1 MHYCMPSLIHFF
13 RAQQESGDGT
23 AFGQLVQIERKLKT
37 MERKNSILHRW
48 SPTSS
53 RFQTA
58 LHRLQRNR
66 LKTNLEGILQS
77 GARTEVPLWPDEKI
91 CRCGAEEDMATGG
104 TPFDDCADE
113 QELHN
118 WTVTNGS
125 SLEDRLN
132 NMDWGIQQKK
142 ANRLTEKNRKKF
154 SAGGVAESRLTNDIS
169 PESTPGTGR
178 RRTNTPHSFPH
189 VKYTTQMSV
198 PDQAELE
205 RLRQRINFTDLD
217 ERSVGSDSQGRVTAA
232 NNQRELAAENKKPF
246 KFLPLHVNTNKSR
259 EAPSASAPA
268 TPSIAATAKKQSPG
282 LGLRDAFIPSLPS
295 NDTPRLGR
303 GAERGLLPSRED
315 GRGELSIDSSQVVSK
330 LVQIRE
336 YIGKASSMRDDLV
349 EKNDIPANVERLTH
363 LIAHLKE
370 QERSYLRFLQKMLAR
385 ENEEDEAGTLD
396 SAVGSGSLPESA
408 TLNIEVRSSDASNT
422 TGRVAGRSDQKEE
435 LENLRKQHELL
446 KKMLEQ
452 QEQLRALQGRQAALL
467 TMQHSSQQASQTTA
481 DTVPTETT
489 GSVSGLS
496 ITSELNDE
504 LNDLIQRFHNQLH
517 DSQTKAAVPDN
528 RRQAA
533 SLSLSREV
541 CRSRSSQPPPPSR
554 SAASS
559 SFLRPPSLT
568 SLTSVTPTSA
578 SAASAKLT
586 KLQELQD
593 KKQTMDTI
601 LKELHSLRDQ
611 TLNNN
616 SCRGG
621 SVSLS
626 SQRSLALGA
635 GPSSDRPSALYREP
649 NGASAMRRDPSTYHP
664 LTHTQQPQHEDVPAD
679 KLRKLKEVH
688 KRLNELRELVQYYEQ
703 TSDMMVDTV
712 NENVKEE
719 EEEEEVETEEDGSV
733 LETMF
738 DSEQE
743 NRRPPITNIRN
754 PQHSGN
760 WTEMNSLTNGRGG
773 GSTNNHADGRLN
785 TECEVNNRSGA
796 ANLRSL
802 NIPSAI
808 GCQYNRPYNQVKDDD
823 DDDDA
828 LEDEEEVRGAGVRDS
843 EGSGSSRRSSLGN
856 EDADFTHKVHR
867 LQTAKQKLRQLQ
879 ELVAMVQS
887 DDTDATTADEG
898 IHQQPNN
905 TRGSAAGSSAAKS
918 PRDLTLTDKAREK
931 LYEEKLRQ
939 QQQELQQLHEERQ
952 RLMEIQDKIQDLQ
965 WACPDLQSSVSSSTV
980 SQQAL
985 MRNSPAATSTPAPP
999 PAPAAAPKANASPAA
1014 TAVLKPTAQ
1023 AAANASVT
1031 DNELWCEMR
1040 RHQILREELRQRRKH
1055 LESLM
1060 AEHQRR
1066 SGLSD
1071 SPYKMEDPEGHA
1083 ASQPLSRD
1091 ERTMATWGGSTPC
1104 QLDDDCYPSEM
1115 GAEEEEEEEEDG
1127 AESSSSDDLQL
1138 YSTRKQRSYSNR
1150 KTLGSNVLKPPQQ
1163 FASEASG
1170 RPSPRSRA
1178 KQPQQQSQAHGG
1190 FSIGGARRQENL
1202 RWAAELSFQEGSGS
1216 GLASRHW
1223 QEQVGTLQRQLDF
1236 STSMCQTLLQDQQ
1249 TLSYML
1255 QTLLT
1260 GPYNALPNNLSSPQ
1274 VHLVMHQ
1281 LSQCYT
1287 QLAWQQNNAERLKLV
1302 LSDLLRQQQQQ
1313 QQQQQP
1319 PSSSSGQQ
1327 AQNQGSTSRDS
1338 GSACPPLSPTS
1349 LFLPFTSSMPPSV
1362 NQALNLPPGLA
1373 GFSPL
1378 SSGFNFNPLFPSA
1391 MGEFPQSAG
1400 GQVSPDN
1407 HQQQLDPNT
1416 SVKTEYLSFPPPLQ
1430 RSPLNTVDKRPQR
1443 QNEGTGSRGHES
1455 GWLNVSQPP
1464 APITD
1469 SPSPLPHRGANN
1481 SRPQA
1486 FDQASQESFSS
1497 MPDPADPTIVT
1508 KTFRAGR
1515 KASAQAS
1522 LASRDKMP
1530 NSKRRTRLAKGHHKN
1545 TGVES
1550 DSVSSTAD
1558 FVQERAPQPHRQ
1570 WDQNQ
1575 SLLDKLTQEKLDT
1588 KTKTGNKPNDLS
1600 SAYAWRTPFLSNR
1613 IACTEA
1619 PDASSDFSLFEALR
1633 ETIYS
1638 EVATL
1643 ISQNESRPHFLIEL
1657 FHELQ
1662 LLNTDYL
1669 RQRALYTLQDIVTR
1683 HLTEKSAAED
1693 HASTLGP
1700 VAWAVGSQS
1709 ELTPSESLATSDGD
1723 VSEKNIRVIKHH
1735 EPSKRRTD
1743 AESVDNEST
1752 LSTTSNL
1759 EPFANDDLGAGVWSG
1774 DVHCPQIDTQQLDRQ
1789 IKAIMTEVIPFL
1801 KEHMDEV
1808 CSYQLL
1814 TEVRRMVLTLTQQ
1827 NDESK
1832 EFVLFFHRQLGGI
1845 LQDSLSKFAGRTL
1858 KDCGEDLLVEISEIL
1873 FNELAFFRLMQDLD
1887 SNSCSTATIANSQ
1900 ARHKNHRRPNN
1911 NQVKQEHGNNEE
1923 NKSQEVAKSF
1933 SPAHLDEDKDED
1945 ETEPKE
1951 TEREQ
1956 HGGERKDI
1964 SSSKASEMEGDG
1976 EGLPLSISLSKEETQ
1991 ALTNY
1996 GSGEDEN
2003 EVEEFEAEPQDVQ
2016 TSLQASN
2023 DGGEQ
2028 RGAANE
2034 APSNGNRETK
2044 SDQESSESNDVK
2056 SSKSESIE
2064 VVDSPEEEREG
2075 EGVEHGRPEGESQG
2089 GAASATT
2096 NNQEGS
2102 HSQSSNSSSSPDTE
2116 SPVMINI
2123 DEVGSGN
2130 MSQKSDEEDFVKV
2143 EDLPMQ
2149 LSVICEEA
2157 LQKRVV
2163 EEQQNNNLSAEIL
2176 NGNTD
2181 TLAGLVDNGDAL
2193 KEPETI
2199 GATKCIKRP
2208 SCTTVVE

>member
-1 MHYCMPSLIHFF
+1 MSRISFPTPNPNLNHLWWGN
-13 RAQQESGDGT
+13 A
-23 AFGQLVQIERKLKT
+23 KLT
-37 MERKNSILHRW
+37 QDQCLGL
-48 SPTSS
+48 TSS
-53 RFQTA
+53 Y
-58 LHRLQRNR
+58 
-66 LKTNLEGILQS
+66 
-77 GARTEVPLWPDEKI
+77 
-91 CRCGAEEDMATGG
+91 
-104 TPFDDCADE
+104 TPFSKLPVPS
-113 QELHN
+113 Q
-118 WTVTNGS
+118 
-125 SLEDRLN
+125 
-132 NMDWGIQQKK
+132 DWGIQQKK
-142 ANRLTEKNRKKF
+142 ANRSTEKNRKKF

-198 PDQAELE
+198 PDQAELD

-259 EAPSASAPA
+259 EAASAPT
-268 TPSIAATAKKQSPG
+268 TPSVAATAKKQSPG
-282 LGLRDAFIPSLPS
+282 LGLGLREAFTPSLPS

-303 GAERGLLPSRED
+303 RAERGLLHSRED

-396 SAVGSGSLPESA
+396 SALGSGSLPEST
-408 TLNIEVRSSDASNT
+408 TLNMEVRSSDASNA
-422 TGRVAGRSDQKEE
+422 TGRIAGRSDQKEE
-435 LENLRKQHELL
+435 LENLKKQHELL

-467 TMQHSSQQASQTTA
+467 TMQHSSQQATQTMA

-541 CRSRSSQPPPPSR
+541 CRSRSSQPSPPSR
-554 SAASS
+554 SAS
-559 SFLRPPSLT
+559 SFLHPSPLT
-568 SLTSVTPTSA
+568 SLTSITPT

-593 KKQTMDTI
+593 KKQTMDKI
-601 LKELHSLRDQ
+601 LQELHSLRDQ

-626 SQRSLALGA
+626 SQHRLALGA
-635 GPSSDRPSALYREP
+635 GPSDRPSALYREP
-649 NGASAMRRDPSTYHP
+649 NGATAMRRDPSTYHP
-664 LTHTQQPQHEDVPAD
+664 STHTQQPQHDDAPAD

-719 EEEEEVETEEDGSV
+719 EEEEEETEEDGSM

-773 GSTNNHADGRLN
+773 GSTNNHVDGRLN
-785 TECEVNNRSGA
+785 ECEINNRSAA

-808 GCQYNRPYNQVKDDD
+808 ECQYNRPYNQV

-828 LEDEEEVRGAGVRDS
+828 LEDEEEVRGAGARDS
-843 EGSGSSRRSSLGN
+843 DGSGSSRRSSLED
-856 EDADFTHKVHR
+856 EDADFAHKVHR

-898 IHQQPNN
+898 LHQQPNN
-905 TRGSAAGSSAAKS
+905 TRGAAAGSSSTGKS

-931 LYEEKLRQ
+931 LYEEKLCQ

-985 MRNSPAATSTPAPP
+985 MRKPPAATSTPAPP

-1023 AAANASVT
+1023 AATNASVT
-1031 DNELWCEMR
+1031 DNEQLWCEMR

-1104 QLDDDCYPSEM
+1104 QLDEDGYPSEM
-1115 GAEEEEEEEEDG
+1115 GAEEEEEEEDG
-1127 AESSSSDDLQL
+1127 AESSSSDDLHL

-1150 KTLGSNVLKPPQQ
+1150 KKLGSNVLKPPQQ
-1163 FASEASG
+1163 FASVASG
-1170 RPSPRSRA
+1170 RPSRA
-1178 KQPQQQSQAHGG
+1178 KQQQSQAHGG
-1190 FSIGGARRQENL
+1190 IAGARRQENL
-1202 RWAAELSFQEGSGS
+1202 RWAAELSFKEGSGTGS
-1216 GLASRHW
+1216 ALASHHW

-1249 TLSYML
+1249 MLSYML

-1302 LSDLLRQQQQQ
+1302 LSDLLRQQQQ
-1313 QQQQQP
+1313 P

-1338 GSACPPLSPTS
+1338 GSACPPFSPTS
-1349 LFLPFTSSMPPSV
+1349 LFLPFLSSIPPSV

-1373 GFSPL
+1373 GFTPL
-1378 SSGFNFNPLFPSA
+1378 SSGFNFNPMFPSA

-1430 RSPLNTVDKRPQR
+1430 CSPLNTVDKRPQR

-1464 APITD
+1464 APITE

-1481 SRPQA
+1481 TRPQA

-1497 MPDPADPTIVT
+1497 MPDPADPTIIT
-1508 KTFRAGR
+1508 KAFRAGR

-1522 LASRDKMP
+1522 LASRDKTP
-1530 NSKRRTRLAKGHHKN
+1530 NSKRRTRLVKGYHKN

-1558 FVQERAPQPHRQ
+1558 FVQKRVPQPHRQ
-1570 WDQNQ
+1570 QDQNQ

-1600 SAYAWRTPFLSNR
+1600 S
-1613 IACTEA
+1613 
-1619 PDASSDFSLFEALR
+1619 DASSDFSLFEALR

-1693 HASTLGP
+1693 QASTLGP
-1700 VAWAVGSQS
+1700 VAWAAGSQS

-1735 EPSKRRTD
+1735 VPSKRRND

-1759 EPFANDDLGAGVWSG
+1759 EPFANDDLGNTVIHLDKALARMREYERMKLKAEFSPNTTAATASEASANSSASAAQLLEGAGVWSG

-1814 TEVRRMVLTLTQQ
+1814 TSVRHMVLTLTQQ

-1832 EFVLFFHRQLGGI
+1832 EFVRFFHRQLGGI

-1887 SNSCSTATIANSQ
+1887 SNSSSTATIANSQ
-1900 ARHKNHRRPNN
+1900 ARHKNHKRPNN
-1911 NQVKQEHGNNEE
+1911 NQVKQEHRNNEE
-1923 NKSQEVAKSF
+1923 NKSPEVEKSF
-1933 SPAHLDEDKDED
+1933 SPAYLDEDKVED
-1945 ETEPKE
+1945 ETEEKE

-1956 HGGERKDI
+1956 HGGEGKDSR
-1964 SSSKASEMEGDG
+1964 SSEASEMEEEEGAR
-1976 EGLPLSISLSKEETQ
+1976 EGLLHSISLSKAETQ

-2003 EVEEFEAEPQDVQ
+2003 EVEMEEFEAEPQDVQ
-2016 TSLQASN
+2016 TSLQVV
-2023 DGGEQ
+2023 
-2028 RGAANE
+2028 ANE
-2034 APSNGNRETK
+2034 APSNGNREMK

-2056 SSKSESIE
+2056 SSKSESID
-2064 VVDSPEEEREG
+2064 VVDSPEEER

-2089 GAASATT
+2089 GAVSATT

-2102 HSQSSNSSSSPDTE
+2102 HGSNSSGSPDTE
-2116 SPVMINI
+2116 SPVMLNI

-2163 EEQQNNNLSAEIL
+2163 EEQQNNNLSVEIL

-2181 TLAGLVDNGDAL
+2181 TSGLVGNGHTL
-2193 KEPETI
+2193 KAPETI
-2199 GATKCIKRP
+2199 GAQ
-2208 SCTTVVE
+2208 SA

>member
-1 MHYCMPSLIHFF
+1 
-13 RAQQESGDGT
+13 
-23 AFGQLVQIERKLKT
+23 
-37 MERKNSILHRW
+37 
-48 SPTSS
+48 
-53 RFQTA
+53 
-58 LHRLQRNR
+58 
-66 LKTNLEGILQS
+66 
-77 GARTEVPLWPDEKI
+77 
-91 CRCGAEEDMATGG
+91 MATGG

-142 ANRLTEKNRKKF
+142 ANRSTEKNRKKF

-169 PESTPGTGR
+169 PESTPGMGR

-198 PDQAELE
+198 PDQAELD

-259 EAPSASAPA
+259 EAPSASAPT
-268 TPSIAATAKKQSPG
+268 TPSVAATAKKQSPG
-282 LGLRDAFIPSLPS
+282 LGLGLREAFNPSLPS

-303 GAERGLLPSRED
+303 RAERGLLHSRED

-385 ENEEDEAGTLD
+385 ENEEDEVGTLD
-396 SAVGSGSLPESA
+396 SALGSGSLPWST
-408 TLNIEVRSSDASNT
+408 TLNMEVRFSDASNA
-422 TGRVAGRSDQKEE
+422 TGRIAGRSDQKEE
-435 LENLRKQHELL
+435 LENLKKQHELL

-467 TMQHSSQQASQTTA
+467 TMQHSSQQATQTMA

-541 CRSRSSQPPPPSR
+541 CRSRSSQPSPPSR
-554 SAASS
+554 SAS
-559 SFLRPPSLT
+559 SFLHPSPLT
-568 SLTSVTPTSA
+568 SLTSITP

-593 KKQTMDTI
+593 KKQTMDKI
-601 LKELHSLRDQ
+601 LQELHSLRDQ

-626 SQRSLALGA
+626 SQRRLALGA
-635 GPSSDRPSALYREP
+635 GPSDRPSAPYREP

-664 LTHTQQPQHEDVPAD
+664 STHTQQPQHEDAPAD

-719 EEEEEVETEEDGSV
+719 EEEEETEEDGSM

-773 GSTNNHADGRLN
+773 GSTNNHVDGRLN
-785 TECEVNNRSGA
+785 ECEINNRSAA

-808 GCQYNRPYNQVKDDD
+808 ECQYNRPYNQVKDD

-828 LEDEEEVRGAGVRDS
+828 LEDEEEVRGAGARDS
-843 EGSGSSRRSSLGN
+843 DGSGSSRRSSLEN
-856 EDADFTHKVHR
+856 EDADFAHKVHR

-898 IHQQPNN
+898 LHQQPNN
-905 TRGSAAGSSAAKS
+905 TRGAAAGSCKS

-931 LYEEKLRQ
+931 LYEEKLCQ

-985 MRNSPAATSTPAPP
+985 MRKPPAATSTPAPP

-1023 AAANASVT
+1023 AATNASVT
-1031 DNELWCEMR
+1031 DNEQLWCEMR

-1104 QLDDDCYPSEM
+1104 QLDEDGYPSEM

-1127 AESSSSDDLQL
+1127 AESSSSDDLHL

-1163 FASEASG
+1163 FASVASG
-1170 RPSPRSRA
+1170 RPSRA
-1178 KQPQQQSQAHGG
+1178 KQQQSQAHGG
-1190 FSIGGARRQENL
+1190 IAGARRQENL
-1202 RWAAELSFQEGSGS
+1202 RWAAELSFKEGSGTGS
-1216 GLASRHW
+1216 TLASHHW

-1249 TLSYML
+1249 MLSYML

-1313 QQQQQP
+1313 P

-1338 GSACPPLSPTS
+1338 GSACPPFSPTS
-1349 LFLPFTSSMPPSV
+1349 LFLPFISSIPPSV

-1373 GFSPL
+1373 GFTPL
-1378 SSGFNFNPLFPSA
+1378 SSGFNFNPMFPSA

-1430 RSPLNTVDKRPQR
+1430 CSPLNTVDKRPQR

-1464 APITD
+1464 APITE

-1481 SRPQA
+1481 TRPQA

-1497 MPDPADPTIVT
+1497 MPDPADPTIIT
-1508 KTFRAGR
+1508 KAFRAGR

-1522 LASRDKMP
+1522 LASRDKTP
-1530 NSKRRTRLAKGHHKN
+1530 NSKRRTRLVKGHHKN

-1558 FVQERAPQPHRQ
+1558 FVQKRVPQPHRQ
-1570 WDQNQ
+1570 RDQNQ

-1693 HASTLGP
+1693 QASTLGP
-1700 VAWAVGSQS
+1700 VAWAAGSQS

-1735 EPSKRRTD
+1735 VPSKRRNY

-1814 TEVRRMVLTLTQQ
+1814 TSVRHMVLTLTQQ

-1832 EFVLFFHRQLGGI
+1832 EFVRFFHRQLGGI

-1887 SNSCSTATIANSQ
+1887 SNSSSTATIANSQ
-1900 ARHKNHRRPNN
+1900 ARHKNHKRPNN
-1911 NQVKQEHGNNEE
+1911 NQVKQEHRNNEE
-1923 NKSQEVAKSF
+1923 NKSPEVEKSF
-1933 SPAHLDEDKDED
+1933 PPAYLDEDKDED
-1945 ETEPKE
+1945 ETEQKE
-1951 TEREQ
+1951 TEGEQ
-1956 HGGERKDI
+1956 HGGEGKDSR
-1964 SSSKASEMEGDG
+1964 SSEASEMEEEEGAR
-1976 EGLPLSISLSKEETQ
+1976 EGLLHSISLSKAETQ

-2003 EVEEFEAEPQDVQ
+2003 EVEMEEFEAEPQDVQ
-2016 TSLQASN
+2016 TSLQV
-2023 DGGEQ
+2023 
-2028 RGAANE
+2028 AANE
-2034 APSNGNRETK
+2034 APSNGNREMK
-2044 SDQESSESNDVK
+2044 FDQESSESNDVK
-2056 SSKSESIE
+2056 SSKSESID
-2064 VVDSPEEEREG
+2064 VVDSPEEEC
-2075 EGVEHGRPEGESQG
+2075 VEHGRPEGEG

-2102 HSQSSNSSSSPDTE
+2102 NSSGSPDTE
-2116 SPVMINI
+2116 SPVMLNI

-2163 EEQQNNNLSAEIL
+2163 EEQQNNNRSVEIL

-2181 TLAGLVDNGDAL
+2181 TSGLVGNGHTL

-2199 GATKCIKRP
+2199 GAQ
-2208 SCTTVVE
+2208 SA

>member
-1 MHYCMPSLIHFF
+1 
-13 RAQQESGDGT
+13 
-23 AFGQLVQIERKLKT
+23 
-37 MERKNSILHRW
+37 
-48 SPTSS
+48 
-53 RFQTA
+53 
-58 LHRLQRNR
+58 
-66 LKTNLEGILQS
+66 
-77 GARTEVPLWPDEKI
+77 
-91 CRCGAEEDMATGG
+91 MATGG

-142 ANRLTEKNRKKF
+142 ANRSTEKNRKKF

-198 PDQAELE
+198 PDQAELD

-259 EAPSASAPA
+259 EAASAPT
-268 TPSIAATAKKQSPG
+268 TPSVAATAKKQSPG
-282 LGLRDAFIPSLPS
+282 LGLGLREAFTPSLPS

-303 GAERGLLPSRED
+303 RAERGLLHSRED

-396 SAVGSGSLPESA
+396 SALGSGSLPEST
-408 TLNIEVRSSDASNT
+408 TLNMEVRSSDASNA
-422 TGRVAGRSDQKEE
+422 TGRIAGRSDQKEE
-435 LENLRKQHELL
+435 LENLKKQHELL

-467 TMQHSSQQASQTTA
+467 TMQHSSQQATQTMA

-541 CRSRSSQPPPPSR
+541 CRSRSSQPSPPSR
-554 SAASS
+554 SAS
-559 SFLRPPSLT
+559 SFLHPSPLT
-568 SLTSVTPTSA
+568 SLTSITPT

-593 KKQTMDTI
+593 KKQTMDKI
-601 LKELHSLRDQ
+601 LQELHSLRDQ

-626 SQRSLALGA
+626 SQHRLALGA
-635 GPSSDRPSALYREP
+635 GPSDRPSALYREP
-649 NGASAMRRDPSTYHP
+649 NGATAMRRDPSTYHP
-664 LTHTQQPQHEDVPAD
+664 STHTQQPQHDDAPAD

-719 EEEEEVETEEDGSV
+719 EEEEEETEEDGSM

-773 GSTNNHADGRLN
+773 GSTNNHVDGRLN
-785 TECEVNNRSGA
+785 ECEINNRSAA

-808 GCQYNRPYNQVKDDD
+808 ECQYNRPYNQV

-828 LEDEEEVRGAGVRDS
+828 LEDEEEVRGAGARDS
-843 EGSGSSRRSSLGN
+843 DGSGSSRRSSLED
-856 EDADFTHKVHR
+856 EDADFAHKVHR

-898 IHQQPNN
+898 LHQQPNN
-905 TRGSAAGSSAAKS
+905 TRGAAAGSSSTGKS

-931 LYEEKLRQ
+931 LYEEKLCQ

-985 MRNSPAATSTPAPP
+985 MRKPPAATSTPAPP

-1023 AAANASVT
+1023 AATNASVT
-1031 DNELWCEMR
+1031 DNEQLWCEMR

-1104 QLDDDCYPSEM
+1104 QLDEDGYPSEM
-1115 GAEEEEEEEEDG
+1115 GAEEEEEEEDG
-1127 AESSSSDDLQL
+1127 AESSSSDDLHL

-1150 KTLGSNVLKPPQQ
+1150 KKLGSNVLKPPQQ
-1163 FASEASG
+1163 FASVASG
-1170 RPSPRSRA
+1170 RPSRA
-1178 KQPQQQSQAHGG
+1178 KQQQSQAHGG
-1190 FSIGGARRQENL
+1190 IAGARRQENL
-1202 RWAAELSFQEGSGS
+1202 RWAAELSFKEGSGTGS
-1216 GLASRHW
+1216 ALASHHW

-1249 TLSYML
+1249 MLSYML

-1302 LSDLLRQQQQQ
+1302 LSDLLRQQQQ
-1313 QQQQQP
+1313 P

-1338 GSACPPLSPTS
+1338 GSACPPFSPTS
-1349 LFLPFTSSMPPSV
+1349 LFLPFLSSIPPSV

-1373 GFSPL
+1373 GFTPL
-1378 SSGFNFNPLFPSA
+1378 SSGFNFNPMFPSA

-1430 RSPLNTVDKRPQR
+1430 CSPLNTVDKRPQR

-1464 APITD
+1464 APITE

-1481 SRPQA
+1481 TRPQA

-1497 MPDPADPTIVT
+1497 MPDPADPTIIT
-1508 KTFRAGR
+1508 KAFRAGR

-1522 LASRDKMP
+1522 LASRDKTP
-1530 NSKRRTRLAKGHHKN
+1530 NSKRRTRLVKGYHKN

-1558 FVQERAPQPHRQ
+1558 FVQKRVPQPHRQ
-1570 WDQNQ
+1570 QDQNQ

-1693 HASTLGP
+1693 QASTLGP
-1700 VAWAVGSQS
+1700 VAWAAGSQS

-1735 EPSKRRTD
+1735 VPSKRRND

-1814 TEVRRMVLTLTQQ
+1814 TSVRHMVLTLTQQ

-1832 EFVLFFHRQLGGI
+1832 EFVRFFHRQLGGI

-1887 SNSCSTATIANSQ
+1887 SNSSSTATIANSQ
-1900 ARHKNHRRPNN
+1900 ARHKNHKRPNN
-1911 NQVKQEHGNNEE
+1911 NQVKQEHRNNEE
-1923 NKSQEVAKSF
+1923 NKSPEVEKSF
-1933 SPAHLDEDKDED
+1933 SPAYLDEDKVED
-1945 ETEPKE
+1945 ETEEKE

-1956 HGGERKDI
+1956 HGGEGKDSR
-1964 SSSKASEMEGDG
+1964 SSEASEMEEEEGAR
-1976 EGLPLSISLSKEETQ
+1976 EGLLHSISLSKAETQ

-2003 EVEEFEAEPQDVQ
+2003 EVEMEEFEAEPQDVQ
-2016 TSLQASN
+2016 TSLQVV
-2023 DGGEQ
+2023 
-2028 RGAANE
+2028 ANE
-2034 APSNGNRETK
+2034 APSNGNREMK

-2056 SSKSESIE
+2056 SSKSESID
-2064 VVDSPEEEREG
+2064 VVDSPEEER

-2089 GAASATT
+2089 GAVSATT

-2102 HSQSSNSSSSPDTE
+2102 HGSNSSGSPDTE
-2116 SPVMINI
+2116 SPVMLNI

-2163 EEQQNNNLSAEIL
+2163 EEQQNNNLSVEIL

-2181 TLAGLVDNGDAL
+2181 TSGLVGNGHTL
-2193 KEPETI
+2193 KAPETI
-2199 GATKCIKRP
+2199 GAQ
-2208 SCTTVVE
+2208 SA

>member
-1 MHYCMPSLIHFF
+1 
-13 RAQQESGDGT
+13 
-23 AFGQLVQIERKLKT
+23 
-37 MERKNSILHRW
+37 
-48 SPTSS
+48 
-53 RFQTA
+53 
-58 LHRLQRNR
+58 
-66 LKTNLEGILQS
+66 
-77 GARTEVPLWPDEKI
+77 
-91 CRCGAEEDMATGG
+91 MATGG
-104 TPFDDCADE
+104 SPFDDCADE

-142 ANRLTEKNRKKF
+142 ANRSTEKNRKKF

-178 RRTNTPHSFPH
+178 RRTNTPHTFPH

-268 TPSIAATAKKQSPG
+268 TPSVAATAKKQSPG
-282 LGLRDAFIPSLPS
+282 LGFRDAFTPSQPS

-303 GAERGLLPSRED
+303 GAERGLLPPRED

-349 EKNDIPANVERLTH
+349 EKKDIPANVERLTH

-408 TLNIEVRSSDASNT
+408 SLNMEVRSSDASNA
-422 TGRVAGRSDQKEE
+422 TGRVAGRSEQKEE

-467 TMQHSSQQASQTTA
+467 TMQHSSQHASHTMA

-541 CRSRSSQPPPPSR
+541 CRSRSSQPSPPPR
-554 SAASS
+554 SAAS
-559 SFLRPPSLT
+559 SFLRPPPLT
-568 SLTSVTPTSA
+568 SLTSITLTSA

-593 KKQTMDTI
+593 KKQTMDKI
-601 LKELHSLRDQ
+601 LQELHSLRDQ

-616 SCRGG
+616 SCRSA
-621 SVSLS
+621 SVPLS
-626 SQRSLALGA
+626 SQHSLALGA
-635 GPSSDRPSALYREP
+635 DPSSDRPSALYREP
-649 NGASAMRRDPSTYHP
+649 NGASAIRRDASTYHP
-664 LTHTQQPQHEDVPAD
+664 STHTQQPQHEDAPAD

-719 EEEEEVETEEDGSV
+719 EEVETEEDGSM

-760 WTEMNSLTNGRGG
+760 WTEMNSMTNGRGG

-785 TECEVNNRSGA
+785 TECEINNRSAA

-808 GCQYNRPYNQVKDDD
+808 ECQYNRPYNQVNDDD
-823 DDDDA
+823 DDNA
-828 LEDEEEVRGAGVRDS
+828 LEDEEVRGARGRDS

-856 EDADFTHKVHR
+856 DDADFAHKVHR

-887 DDTDATTADEG
+887 DDTDATTANEDEG
-898 IHQQPNN
+898 LHQQPNN
-905 TRGSAAGSSAAKS
+905 TRGAAAGSSSAARS
-918 PRDLTLTDKAREK
+918 PRDVTLTDKAREK

-952 RLMEIQDKIQDLQ
+952 RLMEIQDQIQDLQ

-985 MRNSPAATSTPAPP
+985 MRKVPAAASTPA
-999 PAPAAAPKANASPAA
+999 PAPAAAPKANASPTA
-1014 TAVLKPTAQ
+1014 TLKPTAQ

-1031 DNELWCEMR
+1031 DNEQLWCEMR

-1071 SPYKMEDPEGHA
+1071 SPYRMEDPEGHA
-1083 ASQPLSRD
+1083 AAATQPLSRE

-1104 QLDDDCYPSEM
+1104 QLDEDCYPSEL
-1115 GAEEEEEEEEDG
+1115 GAEEEEEEEDDDEEEDG
-1127 AESSSSDDLQL
+1127 AESSSSDDLHC

-1170 RPSPRSRA
+1170 RASPRSRG
-1178 KQPQQQSQAHGG
+1178 KQQQQAHGG
-1190 FSIGGARRQENL
+1190 VSIGGARRQENL
-1202 RWAAELSFQEGSGS
+1202 RWAAELSFQEGS

-1260 GPYNALPNNLSSPQ
+1260 GPHNALPNNLSSPQ

-1287 QLAWQQNNAERLKLV
+1287 QLAWQQNNVERLRLV

-1313 QQQQQP
+1313 L
-1319 PSSSSGQQ
+1319 SSSSGQQ
-1327 AQNQGSTSRDS
+1327 PQNQGSTSRDS

-1349 LFLPFTSSMPPSV
+1349 LFLPFTTSMPPSV

-1373 GFSPL
+1373 GFSPF

-1391 MGEFPQSAG
+1391 MGEFLQSAG
-1400 GQVSPDN
+1400 GQASPDN
-1407 HQQQLDPNT
+1407 QQQQQLDPNT
-1416 SVKTEYLSFPPPLQ
+1416 SEYLSFPPPLQ
-1430 RSPLNTVDKRPQR
+1430 RSPLNTVDKRPQK
-1443 QNEGTGSRGHES
+1443 QNEGSSSRGHES

-1464 APITD
+1464 APINE
-1469 SPSPLPHRGANN
+1469 SPSPLPYRGANIP
-1481 SRPQA
+1481 RPQA

-1497 MPDPADPTIVT
+1497 MPDPADPTTVT

-1515 KASAQAS
+1515 KVSAQAC
-1522 LASRDKMP
+1522 LASRDKTP
-1530 NSKRRTRLAKGHHKN
+1530 NSKRRTRRAKGHHKN
-1545 TGVES
+1545 MGVES

-1570 WDQNQ
+1570 RDQNQ
-1575 SLLDKLTQEKLDT
+1575 SLLDKLTQEKLDS

-1600 SAYAWRTPFLSNR
+1600 SG
-1613 IACTEA
+1613 
-1619 PDASSDFSLFEALR
+1619 ASSDFSLFEALR

-1669 RQRALYTLQDIVTR
+1669 RQRALYSLQDIVTR
-1683 HLTEKSAAED
+1683 HLTDKSAAED
-1693 HASTLGP
+1693 QASLGP
-1700 VAWAVGSQS
+1700 VAWAAGSQS

-1735 EPSKRRTD
+1735 DPSKRRND

-1814 TEVRRMVLTLTQQ
+1814 TSVRRMVLTLTQQ

-1832 EFVLFFHRQLGGI
+1832 EFVRFFHRQLGGI
-1845 LQDSLSKFAGRTL
+1845 LQDSLSKFVGRTL

-1887 SNSCSTATIANSQ
+1887 SNSSSTATIANSQ
-1900 ARHKNHRRPNN
+1900 ARHKNHRRQSPNN
-1911 NQVKQEHGNNEE
+1911 NQVKREHRNNEE
-1923 NKSQEVAKSF
+1923 NKSPAVEKSF
-1933 SPAHLDEDKDED
+1933 SPVYLEDKDED
-1945 ETEPKE
+1945 ETEQKK
-1951 TEREQ
+1951 T
-1956 HGGERKDI
+1956 ERKDSR
-1964 SSSKASEMEGDG
+1964 SSETSEMEDDG
-1976 EGLPLSISLSKEETQ
+1976 ESLPLSISLSKAETQ

-2003 EVEEFEAEPQDVQ
+2003 EVEEMEEFEAEPQDVQ

-2023 DGGEQ
+2023 DGVEQ
-2028 RGAANE
+2028 RGAA
-2034 APSNGNRETK
+2034 NGNRETK

-2064 VVDSPEEEREG
+2064 VVDSPEEEG
-2075 EGVEHGRPEGESQG
+2075 EGVEHRRPERESQG

-2096 NNQEGS
+2096 NYQEGS

-2116 SPVMINI
+2116 SPVMVNI

-2130 MSQKSDEEDFVKV
+2130 TSQKSDEEDFVKV

-2157 LQKRVV
+2157 LQKRIV

-2181 TLAGLVDNGDAL
+2181 TLAGLVGNGHTL

-2199 GATKCIKRP
+2199 GAQ
-2208 SCTTVVE
+2208 SA

>member
-1 MHYCMPSLIHFF
+1 
-13 RAQQESGDGT
+13 
-23 AFGQLVQIERKLKT
+23 
-37 MERKNSILHRW
+37 
-48 SPTSS
+48 
-53 RFQTA
+53 
-58 LHRLQRNR
+58 
-66 LKTNLEGILQS
+66 
-77 GARTEVPLWPDEKI
+77 
-91 CRCGAEEDMATGG
+91 MATGG
-104 TPFDDCADE
+104 SPFDDCADE

-142 ANRLTEKNRKKF
+142 ANRSTEKNRKKF

-259 EAPSASAPA
+259 EMPSASAPA
-268 TPSIAATAKKQSPG
+268 TPSVAVTAKKQSPG
-282 LGLRDAFIPSLPS
+282 LGLRDAFTPSLPS

-303 GAERGLLPSRED
+303 GPERGLLPPRED

-349 EKNDIPANVERLTH
+349 EKKDIPANVERLTH
-363 LIAHLKE
+363 LIAHLRE

-408 TLNIEVRSSDASNT
+408 SLNMEVRSSDASNAT
-422 TGRVAGRSDQKEE
+422 VSSPSSSRSEQKEE

-467 TMQHSSQQASQTTA
+467 TMQHSSQHASHTMA

-533 SLSLSREV
+533 SLSREV
-541 CRSRSSQPPPPSR
+541 CL
-554 SAASS
+554 S
-559 SFLRPPSLT
+559 SFLRPPPLTCLT
-568 SLTSVTPTSA
+568 SITPTSA

-593 KKQTMDTI
+593 KKQTMDKI
-601 LKELHSLRDQ
+601 LQELHSLRDQ

-616 SCRGG
+616 SCKLWF
-621 SVSLS
+621 VS
-626 SQRSLALGA
+626 
-635 GPSSDRPSALYREP
+635 P
-649 NGASAMRRDPSTYHP
+649 NGASAIRRDASTYHP
-664 LTHTQQPQHEDVPAD
+664 STHTQHEDAPAD

-703 TSDMMVDTV
+703 TSDMIVDTV

-719 EEEEEVETEEDGSV
+719 EEAETEEDGSM

-785 TECEVNNRSGA
+785 TECEINNRSAA

-808 GCQYNRPYNQVKDDD
+808 ECQYNRPYNQVNDD

-828 LEDEEEVRGAGVRDS
+828 LEDEEVRGARGRDS
-843 EGSGSSRRSSLGN
+843 ECSGSSRRSSLGN
-856 EDADFTHKVHR
+856 EDADFAHKVHR

-887 DDTDATTADEG
+887 DDTDATTANEDEG
-898 IHQQPNN
+898 LHQQPNN
-905 TRGSAAGSSAAKS
+905 TRGAAAGSSSA
-918 PRDLTLTDKAREK
+918 K

-980 SQQAL
+980 SQQTL
-985 MRNSPAATSTPAPP
+985 MRKVPAAASTPA

-1014 TAVLKPTAQ
+1014 TAALKPTAQ
-1023 AAANASVT
+1023 AAQ
-1031 DNELWCEMR
+1031 LWCEMR

-1066 SGLSD
+1066 SGRSD
-1071 SPYKMEDPEGHA
+1071 SPYRMEDPEGHA
-1083 ASQPLSRD
+1083 AAATQPLSRD

-1104 QLDDDCYPSEM
+1104 QLDEDGYPSEL
-1115 GAEEEEEEEEDG
+1115 GAEEEEEEDEDG
-1127 AESSSSDDLQL
+1127 AESSSSDDLHR
-1138 YSTRKQRSYSNR
+1138 YSSRKQRSYSNS

-1178 KQPQQQSQAHGG
+1178 KQQQQSQAHGG
-1190 FSIGGARRQENL
+1190 VSIGGARRQENL
-1202 RWAAELSFQEGSGS
+1202 RWAAELSFQEGSGP
-1216 GLASRHW
+1216 GLASRQW

-1287 QLAWQQNNAERLKLV
+1287 QLAWQQNNVERLKLV
-1302 LSDLLRQQQQQ
+1302 LNDLLRQQQQQ
-1313 QQQQQP
+1313 QQ

-1327 AQNQGSTSRDS
+1327 PQNQGSTSRDS

-1349 LFLPFTSSMPPSV
+1349 IFLPFTSSMPPSV
-1362 NQALNLPPGLA
+1362 NQALNLPPR
-1373 GFSPL
+1373 
-1378 SSGFNFNPLFPSA
+1378 FNFNPLFPSA
-1391 MGEFPQSAG
+1391 MGEFLQSAG
-1400 GQVSPDN
+1400 DQASPDN
-1407 HQQQLDPNT
+1407 QQQQLDPNT

-1430 RSPLNTVDKRPQR
+1430 RSPLNTLALVGCTSPI
-1443 QNEGTGSRGHES
+1443 NE
-1455 GWLNVSQPP
+1455 
-1464 APITD
+1464 
-1469 SPSPLPHRGANN
+1469 SPSPLPHRGANIP
-1481 SRPQA
+1481 RPQA

-1497 MPDPADPTIVT
+1497 MPDLADPTTVT

-1515 KASAQAS
+1515 KASAQAC
-1522 LASRDKMP
+1522 LASRDKTP
-1530 NSKRRTRLAKGHHKN
+1530 NSKRRTRRAKGHHKN
-1545 TGVES
+1545 TGTGTS

-1570 WDQNQ
+1570 RDQNQ
-1575 SLLDKLTQEKLDT
+1575 SLLDKLTQEKLDS

-1619 PDASSDFSLFEALR
+1619 PGASSDFSLFEALR

-1669 RQRALYTLQDIVTR
+1669 RQRALYSLQDILTR

-1693 HASTLGP
+1693 QASLGP
-1700 VAWAVGSQS
+1700 MAWAAGSQS
-1709 ELTPSESLATSDGD
+1709 ELTPSESLATSDGVRQTD
-1723 VSEKNIRVIKHH
+1723 IRTQAYTHTPAASLNHLALARMREYERMKLKAELSPNTTAATASEASIISVRVCKG
-1735 EPSKRRTD
+1735 
-1743 AESVDNEST
+1743 AE
-1752 LSTTSNL
+1752 
-1759 EPFANDDLGAGVWSG
+1759 VWSG

-1814 TEVRRMVLTLTQQ
+1814 TSVRRMVLTLTQQ

-1832 EFVLFFHRQLGGI
+1832 EFVRFFHRQLGGI

-1887 SNSCSTATIANSQ
+1887 SNSTATIANSQ
-1900 ARHKNHRRPNN
+1900 ARQKNHRRHSPNN
-1911 NQVKQEHGNNEE
+1911 NQ
-1923 NKSQEVAKSF
+1923 
-1933 SPAHLDEDKDED
+1933 DED
-1945 ETEPKE
+1945 ETEQKE
-1951 TEREQ
+1951 TER
-1956 HGGERKDI
+1956 KDSR
-1964 SSSKASEMEGDG
+1964 SSEASDMEEDG
-1976 EGLPLSISLSKEETQ
+1976 EGLPLSISLSKAETQ

-2003 EVEEFEAEPQDVQ
+2003 EVEEMEEFEAEPQDVQ

-2023 DGGEQ
+2023 DGVEQ
-2028 RGAANE
+2028 RV
-2034 APSNGNRETK
+2034 RTR
-2044 SDQESSESNDVK
+2044 

-2064 VVDSPEEEREG
+2064 VVDSPEEEG
-2075 EGVEHGRPEGESQG
+2075 EGVEHRRPEGESQG

-2096 NNQEGS
+2096 NYQEGS
-2102 HSQSSNSSSSPDTE
+2102 HSQGSNSSSSPDTE
-2116 SPVMINI
+2116 SLVMVNI

-2130 MSQKSDEEDFVKV
+2130 TSQKSDEEDFVKV

-2157 LQKRVV
+2157 LQKRIV

-2181 TLAGLVDNGDAL
+2181 TLAGLVGHTHTL
-2193 KEPETI
+2193 KEPETM
-2199 GATKCIKRP
+2199 GAQ
-2208 SCTTVVE
+2208 SA

>member
-1 MHYCMPSLIHFF
+1 
-13 RAQQESGDGT
+13 
-23 AFGQLVQIERKLKT
+23 
-37 MERKNSILHRW
+37 
-48 SPTSS
+48 
-53 RFQTA
+53 
-58 LHRLQRNR
+58 
-66 LKTNLEGILQS
+66 
-77 GARTEVPLWPDEKI
+77 
-91 CRCGAEEDMATGG
+91 MATGG
-104 TPFDDCADE
+104 SPFDDCADE

-142 ANRLTEKNRKKF
+142 ANRSTEKNRKKF

-178 RRTNTPHSFPH
+178 RRTNTPHTFPH

-268 TPSIAATAKKQSPG
+268 TPSVAATAKKQSPG
-282 LGLRDAFIPSLPS
+282 LGLRDAFTPSQPS

-303 GAERGLLPSRED
+303 GAERGLLPPRED
-315 GRGELSIDSSQVVSK
+315 GRGELSIDSSQVVTK

-349 EKNDIPANVERLTH
+349 EKKDIPANVERLTH

-370 QERSYLRFLQKMLAR
+370 QERSYLRFLQKMLV
-385 ENEEDEAGTLD
+385 
-396 SAVGSGSLPESA
+396 S
-408 TLNIEVRSSDASNT
+408 RSE
-422 TGRVAGRSDQKEE
+422 QKEE

-467 TMQHSSQQASQTTA
+467 TMQHSSQHASHTMA
-481 DTVPTETT
+481 DNVPTETT

-517 DSQTKAAVPDN
+517 DSQAAVPDN

-541 CRSRSSQPPPPSR
+541 CRSRSSQPSPPPR
-554 SAASS
+554 SAAS
-559 SFLRPPSLT
+559 SFLRPPPLT
-568 SLTSVTPTSA
+568 SLTSITLTSA

-593 KKQTMDTI
+593 KKQTMDKI
-601 LKELHSLRDQ
+601 LQELHSLRDQ

-616 SCRGG
+616 SCN
-621 SVSLS
+621 VPLS
-626 SQRSLALGA
+626 SQHSLALGA
-635 GPSSDRPSALYREP
+635 DPSSDRPSALYREP
-649 NGASAMRRDPSTYHP
+649 NGASNQAIFKTESPSH
-664 LTHTQQPQHEDVPAD
+664 H
-679 KLRKLKEVH
+679 RKLKEVH

-719 EEEEEVETEEDGSV
+719 EEEEVETEEDGSM

-743 NRRPPITNIRN
+743 NHRPPITNIRN

-773 GSTNNHADGRLN
+773 GSTNNHADVRLN
-785 TECEVNNRSGA
+785 TECEINNRSAA

-808 GCQYNRPYNQVKDDD
+808 ECQYNRPYNQVN
-823 DDDDA
+823 DDDA
-828 LEDEEEVRGAGVRDS
+828 LEDEEVRGARGRDS

-856 EDADFTHKVHR
+856 DDADFAHKVHR

-887 DDTDATTADEG
+887 DDTDAATANEDEG
-898 IHQQPNN
+898 LHQQPNN
-905 TRGSAAGSSAAKS
+905 TRGAAAGAPGCRGGA
-918 PRDLTLTDKAREK
+918 RDLTLTDKKPLYHHKCMKK
-931 LYEEKLRQ
+931 LHQ
-939 QQQELQQLHEERQ
+939 
-952 RLMEIQDKIQDLQ
+952 IQDLQ

-985 MRNSPAATSTPAPP
+985 MRKVPAAASTPAPP

-1014 TAVLKPTAQ
+1014 TLKPTAQ

-1071 SPYKMEDPEGHA
+1071 SPYRMEDPEGHA
-1083 ASQPLSRD
+1083 AAATQPLSRD

-1104 QLDDDCYPSEM
+1104 QLDEDGYPSEL
-1115 GAEEEEEEEEDG
+1115 GAEEEEEEEEDEEEEDG
-1127 AESSSSDDLQL
+1127 AESSSSDDLHC

-1150 KTLGSNVLKPPQQ
+1150 KTL
-1163 FASEASG
+1163 ASG
-1170 RPSPRSRA
+1170 RPSPRSRG
-1178 KQPQQQSQAHGG
+1178 KQQQQAHGG
-1190 FSIGGARRQENL
+1190 VSIGGARRQENL
-1202 RWAAELSFQEGSGS
+1202 RWAAELSFQEGSGPGS

-1260 GPYNALPNNLSSPQ
+1260 GPHNALPNNLSSPQ

-1287 QLAWQQNNAERLKLV
+1287 QLAWQQNNVERLKLV

-1313 QQQQQP
+1313 L
-1319 PSSSSGQQ
+1319 SSSSGQQ
-1327 AQNQGSTSRDS
+1327 PQNQGSTSRDS

-1349 LFLPFTSSMPPSV
+1349 LFLPFTTSMQPSV

-1373 GFSPL
+1373 GFSPF
-1378 SSGFNFNPLFPSA
+1378 S
-1391 MGEFPQSAG
+1391 
-1400 GQVSPDN
+1400 DN
-1407 HQQQLDPNT
+1407 QQQQQLDPNT
-1416 SVKTEYLSFPPPLQ
+1416 SEYLSFPPPLQ
-1430 RSPLNTVDKRPQR
+1430 RSPLNTVDKRCAYTSISLTD
-1443 QNEGTGSRGHES
+1443 QNDSSRGHES

-1464 APITD
+1464 DPINE
-1469 SPSPLPHRGANN
+1469 SPSPLPYRGANIP
-1481 SRPQA
+1481 RPQA

-1497 MPDPADPTIVT
+1497 MPDPADPTTVT

-1515 KASAQAS
+1515 KVSAQAC
-1522 LASRDKMP
+1522 LASRDKTP
-1530 NSKRRTRLAKGHHKN
+1530 NSKRRTRRAKGHHKN
-1545 TGVES
+1545 MVES

-1570 WDQNQ
+1570 RDQNQ
-1575 SLLDKLTQEKLDT
+1575 SLLDKLTQEKLDS

-1613 IACTEA
+1613 IACTEV
-1619 PDASSDFSLFEALR
+1619 PGASSDFSLFEALR

-1669 RQRALYTLQDIVTR
+1669 RQRALYSLQDIVTR
-1683 HLTEKSAAED
+1683 HLTDKSAAGD
-1693 HASTLGP
+1693 QASLGP
-1700 VAWAVGSQS
+1700 VAWAAGSQS

-1735 EPSKRRTD
+1735 NPSKRRND

-1759 EPFANDDLGAGVWSG
+1759 EPFANDDLGNTVIHLDKALARMREYERMKLKAELSPNTTAATASEASGVSTPTS

-1814 TEVRRMVLTLTQQ
+1814 TSVRRMVLTLTQQ

-1832 EFVLFFHRQLGGI
+1832 EFVRFFHRQLGGI
-1845 LQDSLSKFAGRTL
+1845 LQDSLSKFVGRTL

-1887 SNSCSTATIANSQ
+1887 SNSSSTATNKANSQ
-1900 ARHKNHRRPNN
+1900 ARHKNHRRQSPNN
-1911 NQVKQEHGNNEE
+1911 NQVKREHRNNE
-1923 NKSQEVAKSF
+1923 
-1933 SPAHLDEDKDED
+1933 DED
-1945 ETEPKE
+1945 ETEQKE
-1951 TEREQ
+1951 TK
-1956 HGGERKDI
+1956 RKDSR
-1964 SSSKASEMEGDG
+1964 SSETSEMEDDG
-1976 EGLPLSISLSKEETQ
+1976 ESLPLSISLSKAETQ

-2003 EVEEFEAEPQDVQ
+2003 EVEEMEEFEAEPQDVQ

-2023 DGGEQ
+2023 DGVEQ
-2028 RGAANE
+2028 LGAA
-2034 APSNGNRETK
+2034 NGNRETK
-2044 SDQESSESNDVK
+2044 SDQESSESNDGK
-2056 SSKSESIE
+2056 NTHCCSESIE
-2064 VVDSPEEEREG
+2064 VVDSPEEEG
-2075 EGVEHGRPEGESQG
+2075 EGVEHRRPEGESQG
-2089 GAASATT
+2089 GVASATT
-2096 NNQEGS
+2096 NYQEGS
-2102 HSQSSNSSSSPDTE
+2102 HSQGSNSSSSPDTE
-2116 SPVMINI
+2116 SPVMVNI

-2130 MSQKSDEEDFVKV
+2130 TSQKSDEEDFVKV

-2157 LQKRVV
+2157 LQKRIV

-2181 TLAGLVDNGDAL
+2181 TLAGLVGNGHTL
-2193 KEPETI
+2193 KEP
-2199 GATKCIKRP
+2199 GRYRPCLVKRF
-2208 SCTTVVE
+2208 TVWQSFMKPVECNFLTECPGK